1 MTVMD
6 EYGRL
11 GELLVYWCEFY
22 TSAAN
27 ACCLDVPR
35 VWRGDWLPEV
45 LAIIP

>member
-35 VWRGDWLPEV
+35 ARGAGTGCRKFWL
-45 LAIIP
+45 